1 MFDKLFER
9 RFTIERY
16 RTAPLPEHRR
26 RYLQHLA
33 ALGST
38 RCTLRQIALDQL
50 RLLCLVDLKEGETVS
65 VSRIE
70 ATAPE
75 WPQARNY
82 KLGLR
87 PPSTSE
93 SVKYSLA
100 RVIRWLRFLGWLDES
115 TEPRHPHG
123 SEVDIYEQ
131 WMRAER
137 GYTEQTID
145 GYLRS
150 VEEFFVWLAGSGKPL
165 ASVRITDIDRAIEAK
180 KNRKQYSRVTIRDYP
195 RRLRP
200 FFRFAEERGW
210 CAPGLAAGIMP
221 PRLYPDENVRSTLSR
236 DEIGRLLAT
245 TEPGKPIDT
254 RDRAVLLLFIVY
266 GLRAGE
272 VRCLQLDDLDWHNE
286 TLRVRRPKTGRAD
299 LYPLSRAVGQA
310 IVRYLTEV
318 RPPVADR
325 TVFLRLV
332 APLQPLGRS
341 ALGNIIRHRL
351 NVAGITEGRRG
362 SHALRHAAAQ
372 HLLDEGMSMKVIG
385 DYLGHRNPRN
395 TAMYAK
401 LDLNALREVVVDF
414 DLEGLS

>member
-1 MFDKLFER
+1 MFEKLFER
-9 RFTIERY
+9 RFTIDRY
-16 RTAPLPEHRR
+16 RKAPLAEHRR

-38 RCTLRQIALDQL
+38 RWTLRQIALDQL
-50 RLLCLVDLKEGETVS
+50 RLLYLVDLKEGETVS

-82 KLGLR
+82 ELGLR

-93 SVKYSLA
+93 SVKLSLA

-131 WMRAER
+131 WMRDQR

-150 VEEFFVWLAGSGKPL
+150 VQEFFIWLAGCGKPL
-165 ASVRITDIDRAIEAK
+165 ASVRITDIDRAIKAK
-180 KNRKQYSRVTIRDYP
+180 KSRKQYSRVTISDHAS
-195 RRLRP
+195 RLRS
-200 FFRFAEERGW
+200 FFLFAEERGW

-221 PRLYPDENVRSTLSR
+221 PRRYPDEKVRSTLSR

-245 TEPGKPIDT
+245 AEGGKPIDT

-286 TLRVRRPKTGRAD
+286 TLRVRRPKTGRTD

-310 IVRYLTEV
+310 VVRYLTEV
-318 RPPVADR
+318 RPHVPDR

-332 APLQPLGRS
+332 APIQPLGRG
-341 ALGNIIRHRL
+341 ALGNMVRHRL

-385 DYLGHRNPRN
+385 DYLGHRNPRT

>member
-9 RFTIERY
+9 PFTIERY
-16 RTAPLPEHRR
+16 RTAPLAEFRR
-26 RYLQHLA
+26 RYLRHLA
-33 ALGST
+33 ALGSA
-38 RCTLRQIALDQL
+38 RLTLRQIAHDQL
-50 RLLCLVDLKEGETVS
+50 RLLNLVELKEGEAVS
-65 VSRIE
+65 VSSIQ
-70 ATAPE
+70 ATASE
-75 WPQARNY
+75 WAQTGCY
-82 KLGLR
+82 KDTRR
-87 PPSTSE
+87 PPSSAR

-100 RVIRWLRFLGWLDES
+100 RVIRWLRFLGWLDEPI
-115 TEPRHPHG
+115 EPRHPHG
-123 SEVDIYEQ
+123 SEVDTYER
-131 WMRAER
+131 WMRNER
-137 GYTEQTID
+137 GFTESTID
-145 GYLRS
+145 CYLRC
-150 VEEFFVWLAGSGKPL
+150 VDEFFVWLAGSSKSL
-165 ASVRITDIDRAIEAK
+165 AAVRITDIDRAIEAK
-180 KNRKQYSRVTIRDYP
+180 KSRKQYSRVAIRDYA

-210 CAPGLAAGIMP
+210 CAPGLAVGIMP
-221 PRLYPDENVRSTLSR
+221 ARQYPDEKVRNTLSR
-236 DEIGRLLAT
+236 DETGRLLAT
-245 TEPGKPIDT
+245 TEGGKPIDT

-310 IVRYLTEV
+310 IVRYLTDV
-318 RPPVADR
+318 RPRVADR

-332 APLQPLGRS
+332 APIQPLGRT
-341 ALGNIIRHRL
+341 ALGNMIRHRL
-351 NVAGITEGRRG
+351 NAAGITGGRRG

-385 DYLGHRNPRN
+385 DYLGHRNPRT

-401 LDLNALREVVVDF
+401 FDLNALREVADF